1 MWTSILRW
9 GLEARSIYLRPRNSI
24 SFAEV
29 SFNIFRNVLSSAK
42 RLLSLPF
49 IWRSQEVLHL
59 LEQPQ
64 PTGLN
69 LRREKGEVAKAGVT
83 QLHFVQ
89 FGQKNFRSTDNC
101 GFVLR
106 WTLFI
111 TCHFSWWLAF
121 SAMYYVILIHTLY
134 IPKFLPSTNN
144 QQIMQFNRLGYL
156 NLTVSAF

>member
-1 MWTSILRW
+1 MWTSI
-9 GLEARSIYLRPRNSI
+9 LEARSIYLRPRNSI

-69 LRREKGEVAKAGVT
+69 LRREREKGKVAKAGVT
-83 QLHFVQ
+83 QLDFVQ
-89 FGQKNFRSTDNC
+89 FGQKTFGQPIIVALYWDEPFSLPVTFLD
-101 GFVLR
+101 GFLCQVLR
-106 WTLFI
+106 NSYS
-111 TCHFSWWLAF
+111 HFVHS
-121 SAMYYVILIHTLY
+121 
-134 IPKFLPSTNN
+134 
-144 QQIMQFNRLGYL
+144 
-156 NLTVSAF
+156 

>member
-9 GLEARSIYLRPRNSI
+9 WLEARSIYLRPRNSI

-89 FGQKNFRSTDNC
+89 FGQKKTFGQPIIVALYWDELFSLPVTFLD
-101 GFVLR
+101 GFLCQVLR
-106 WTLFI
+106 NSYS
-111 TCHFSWWLAF
+111 HFVYS
-121 SAMYYVILIHTLY
+121 
-134 IPKFLPSTNN
+134 
-144 QQIMQFNRLGYL
+144 
-156 NLTVSAF
+156 